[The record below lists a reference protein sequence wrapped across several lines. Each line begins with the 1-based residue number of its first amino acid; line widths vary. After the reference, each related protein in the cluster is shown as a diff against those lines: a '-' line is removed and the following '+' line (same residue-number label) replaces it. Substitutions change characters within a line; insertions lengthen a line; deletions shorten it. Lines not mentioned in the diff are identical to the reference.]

1 MGGHPVAAGG
11 GEQRAAPRTRGS
23 DGQSREF
30 AQLPPYCWQCRAAAH
45 RPAPPHA
52 SLCRV
57 EHTHS
62 PTHSLTRASVSLSL
76 SLSLSLPLSSSG
88 WCARPRQPA
97 AVPLRHRTSPAPT
110 GRAPKTAHTPTSN
123 LPRRRPL
130 RGHGQRR
137 IAAHTHTDKIRRLH
151 RRDSASERQERDI
164 GTSSAFNLWLVTS
177 RHGLADLAVEN

>member
-1 MGGHPVAAGG
+1 MVSHANLLSCRHIAGSAG
-11 GEQRAAPRTRGS
+11 RQHTGQRLRTRACAVS
-23 DGQSREF
+23 NI
-30 AQLPPYCWQCRAAAH
+30 L
-45 RPAPPHA
+45 
-52 SLCRV
+52 
-57 EHTHS
+57 THP
-62 PTHSLTRASVSLSL
+62 PTHSLALPSLSHSLPLSLSPPSPLSL
-76 SLSLSLPLSSSG
+76 SLSLFSSG